1 MMGKLTILGI
11 GPGDAKYLTQQAKDA
26 LQEADLLC
34 GYTLYVDLIR
44 PSYPDKPVFSTG
56 MTGEMERCRYC
67 LQQAAAGKKVVLLCS
82 GDAGV
87 YGMKRLRKRRSSSSR
102 GLQRLSPAGLC
113 WGHRWG
119 MIFVLSPF
127 PIG

>member
-1 MMGKLTILGI
+1 MGKLTIVGI

-44 PSYPDKPVFSTG
+44 PRYPDKPVFSTG

-87 YGMKRLRKRRSSSSR
+87 YGMA
-102 GLQRLSPAGLC
+102 SP
-113 WGHRWG
+113 
-119 MIFVLSPF
+119 VLELAEETSDTEIIVIPG
-127 PIG
+127 I

>member
-44 PSYPDKPVFSTG
+44 PRYPDKPVFSTG
-56 MTGEMERCRYC
+56 QCYP
-67 LQQAAAGKKVVLLCS
+67 VPDV
-82 GDAGV
+82 
-87 YGMKRLRKRRSSSSR
+87 RSSF
-102 GLQRLSPAGLC
+102 L
-113 WGHRWG
+113 
-119 MIFVLSPF
+119 F
-127 PIG
+127 